1 LGGLEIT
8 LRLRAHLAEIF
19 NNKKKRSVKIEDNP
33 RAMAKLLKEAE
44 RVKKVL
50 SANTEHMAQV

>member
-1 LGGLEIT
+1 MT
-8 LRLRAHLAEIF
+8 LRLRDHLAQVF
-19 NNKKKRSVKIEDNP
+19 NAKKKRPIQVQDNP

-50 SANTEHMAQV
+50 SANSDHRAQVGWGR